1 MYRLGLPHSYWNPL
15 PCLQLPRT
23 GGEGGGGFCVFLSL
37 PIWLFAGP
45 ARFPVRDECAGVE
58 GVALR
63 DLEDEGVV
71 WGRVLFGL
79 EWYWSGCE
87 KGEILVSWNCCRCRN
102 RDKLK
107 ANRRLRPY
115 LDRRQRQKRAEA
127 VVKWRLQCK
136 LRTPAKLWWA
146 KMKCKK
152 QKQIPHEGK
161 KHMSVWS
168 RKMISAFMSG
178 WE

>member
-23 GGEGGGGFCVFLSL
+23 GGEGGGGFCVFLLL

-45 ARFPVRDECAGVE
+45 ARFPIWDVGAFVE
-58 GVALR
+58 GVALEE
-63 DLEDEGVV
+63 LEDNGLV
-71 WGRVLFGL
+71 WGRVLCGW
-79 EWYWSGCE
+79 ESCGSSCK
-87 KGEILVSWNCCRCRN
+87 KGDVLVSWRRCLCRN
-102 RDKLK
+102 KDKLK
-107 ANRRLRPY
+107 VYWRLRPCR
-115 LDRRQRQKRAEA
+115 DRRQRQKRAEA

-161 KHMSVWS
+161 KHMSIWS